1 MENKQT
7 NKDKK
12 ANLEFG
18 YIAVSDIKPYKRNVK
33 LHPPKQ
39 VRQIRDSIQAFGF
52 LVPIV
57 LDNENVLIA
66 GHGRI
71 EAVKGL
77 PEYSEVPFVRS
88 TDLTPEQVNAYRLAD
103 NKLGITG
110 FDPDALR
117 LELEEMSVE
126 LIPLTGFD
134 VSDIDPIHAELRK
147 YDNSNAEYP
156 LVAKYSEKY
165 TGFIIVCENE
175 IDETFL
181 INALKIE
188 SEKSYKTKTVGRS
201 FVLPFEKFKKIWNEN
216 KGIASK

>member
-1 MENKQT
+1 MAQAE
-7 NKDKK
+7 KK
-12 ANLEFG
+12 TAKKLEFG
-18 YIAVSDIKPYKRNVK
+18 YVKVSDIKPYKRNVK

-39 VRQIRDSIQAFGF
+39 IRQIRESINAFGF
-52 LVPIV
+52 LVPVV
-57 LDNENVLIA
+57 LDNDNVLIA
-66 GHGRI
+66 GHGRY
-71 EAVKGL
+71 EAVQGL
-77 PEYSEVPFVRS
+77 PEHQEVPFVRAS
-88 TDLTPEQVNAYRLAD
+88 DLTPAQVNAYRLAD

-117 LELEEMSVE
+117 LELEELDVE

-134 VSDIDPIHAELRK
+134 ISDIDPIHGDMRK
-147 YDNSNAEYP
+147 FDNANCEYP

-188 SEKSYKTKTVGRS
+188 TEKSYKTKTVGRS
-201 FVLPFEKFKKIWNEN
+201 FVLPFEKFKKIWEEN
-216 KGIASK
+216 KGIAKK